1 MKQNSQFGT
10 IWITD
15 GTINKKVKVN
25 DQIPYGW
32 HRGRSNV
39 HSDEMKSKFKITS
52 KNNNS
57 NKRKETIL
65 NKYGTFL
72 TDKRQVAIR
81 KYHEEQYDKKC
92 NSDFSIKSKDH
103 KRLQILKEQKYACL
117 HCGLSKWLDNDIKL
131 ELDHIDGNN
140 KNNSRENLR
149 LLCPNCHSF
158 TDTWRKRKN

>member
-15 GTINKKVKVN
+15 GTINKKIKAI
-25 DQIPYGW
+25 DQIPDGW
-32 HRGRSNV
+32 NRGRSNV
-39 HSDEMKSKFKITS
+39 HSDEMKCKFKITG

-72 TDKRQVAIR
+72 TDKRHIAIK
-81 KYHEEQYDKKC
+81 KYHEAQYNEKC

-103 KRLQILKEQKYACL
+103 KRLQILKEQNYACL